1 MIESSRYMGMPHFIR
16 GCFTQMKYAFIA
28 GIEPVPEAVEG
39 GTKTLRESHYIAI
52 KSLETIKQ
60 FSWGTQII
68 VIEVDDS
75 HGSFLC
81 SVRFQ

>member
-1 MIESSRYMGMPHFIR
+1 MSMPHFIHGR
-16 GCFTQMKYAFIA
+16 FTQMKYAFIA
-28 GIEPVPEAVEG
+28 GIKPVPEAVERRA
-39 GTKTLRESHYIAI
+39 KTLRESHYIAI
-52 KSLETIKQ
+52 KSLEAIEQ

-75 HGSFLC
+75 HGSLLC